1 MTGPVIEA
9 RGLTRRFGALT
20 AVDALDLTV
29 EPQTIY
35 GFLGPN
41 GCGKTTTVRMLTGLL
56 TPSAGSVTV
65 LGHQLPRDAERLKR
79 RIGYMTQKFSLY
91 DDLTVA
97 ENLRFV
103 AEIYGLSQRSARQ
116 RIGELLST
124 YALEPMRN
132 RRAGRMSGGQRQ
144 RLALAAATIH
154 TPTLLFLDEP
164 TSAVDPENRRDFWER
179 LFDLIDAGASI
190 LVSTHYM
197 DEAERCHRLA
207 IMESGHKRAD
217 GSPAE
222 LMAAMCA
229 HVVEVEAPDLRALK
243 QQLATLP
250 EVISAAQLGSRLRV
264 LVQDRI
270 TDPVAWLRTQPL
282 QPAPSRLDLARPSLE
297 DVFVT
302 STGKGAQQDASRE
315 RSSSTRG
322 ESSANPKTGT
332 DTTLKEDATPPEA
345 TKAEGSA
352 KPQRQQQL

>member
-1 MTGPVIEA
+1 MTEPVIEA
-9 RGLTRRFGALT
+9 RGLTRRFGTLT

-56 TPSAGSVTV
+56 TPSAGTVTV
-65 LGHQLPRDAERLKR
+65 LGHQLPRDAELLKR

-103 AEIYGLSQRSARQ
+103 AHIYGLSHRIARQ
-116 RIGELLST
+116 RISELLST
-124 YALEPMRN
+124 YALEPMHN

-154 TPTLLFLDEP
+154 APTLLFLDEP

-222 LMAAMCA
+222 LMAAMGA

-243 QQLATLP
+243 QQLAALP

-264 LVQDRI
+264 LVRDRI
-270 TDPVAWLRTQPL
+270 DDPINWLKAQSL
-282 QPAPSRLDLARPSLE
+282 QPAPTGLDLARPSLE

-302 STGKGAQQDASRE
+302 STGKSARQGSSLERPSRADGDARADADANTEAAGTPDDTAQHQ
-315 RSSSTRG
+315 
-322 ESSANPKTGT
+322 
-332 DTTLKEDATPPEA
+332 EDH
-345 TKAEGSA
+345 
-352 KPQRQQQL
+352 RR